1 MDPSTLAVERRSGQ
15 SGAVAQNR
23 EYASRWHD
31 AAALASFEFYEASN
45 GSDRW
50 AGGFSGDGSLVE
62 VISLVEGNEVSV
74 ESSRLESPMREIE
87 RRRLTIGEM
96 LWRHVLQDNNALALP
111 YSIMIE
117 PDDRVITVDGDL
129 RTVPGMR
136 IEGDPA
142 WVGTIRLDDVT
153 VKIVT
158 ASPAALVLRKCVD
171 VTSLPEMPPATTDAT
186 HI

>member
-1 MDPSTLAVERRSGQ
+1 MLALARRTGQ
-15 SGAVAQNR
+15 SDAVAQNH

-62 VISLVEGNEVSV
+62 VISLVDGNEVSV
-74 ESSRLESPMREIE
+74 ESSRLESPMREID

-96 LWRHVLQDNNALALP
+96 LWRHVLRDDNALARP
-111 YSIMIE
+111 YSVMIE
-117 PDDRVITVDGDL
+117 ADDRVITVDGDL
-129 RTVPGMR
+129 YTVPGMR

-142 WVGTIRLDDVT
+142 WVGTITLDDVT

-158 ASPAALVLRKCVD
+158 ASPAALVLRTCAD
-171 VTSLPEMPPATTDAT
+171 PSLPEMPPPATTDAT